1 MLLRDKENQMLQV
14 QERKIGERVSTA
26 LERTLESAEKVAEN
40 NGKVKYILEEIK
52 HCQNKG

>member
-1 MLLRDKENQMLQV
+1 MVEA

-26 LERTLESAEKVAEN
+26 LERTLESAERVAEN

-52 HCQNKG
+52 HCKNKG